1 MCIFFCT
8 RGVDLL
14 ANTACSQ
21 LIAKVHCD
29 DSATVVALEESVHT
43 RREFL
48 KRSTALVGAMACSGG
63 KDTSG
68 PSISERSPEPS
79 PWVPEGETDW
89 SAFPFGVLVGD
100 VGPHSA
106 VVQVHSEL
114 DSSVLQWVLVVGQS
128 GEWVEAQRGECSTGD
143 IHPNTTRIELEG
155 LDSDHVYSIVFT
167 SADQPLLRPSDRF
180 RTALTEADWR
190 IVKFAVTSC
199 FAAIVPFH
207 LLPCGRREGG
217 LVCYLG
223 IWLMPMALKRR

>member
-1 MCIFFCT
+1 M
-8 RGVDLL
+8 
-14 ANTACSQ
+14 
-21 LIAKVHCD
+21 
-29 DSATVVALEESVHT
+29 HT

-48 KRSTALVGAMACSGG
+48 KRSTALVGATACSGVRILRDRAFLSVALSHHRG
-63 KDTSG
+63 SQ
-68 PSISERSPEPS
+68 R
-79 PWVPEGETDW
+79 GETDW

-155 LDSDHVYSIVFT
+155 LDSDHVYSIVLT
-167 SADQPLLRPSDRF
+167 SADQPLLRSSVTRF

-190 IVKFAVTSC
+190 IVK
-199 FAAIVPFH
+199 
-207 LLPCGRREGG
+207 LL
-217 LVCYLG
+217 
-223 IWLMPMALKRR
+223 